1 MWCPEISFPRI
12 LCIGLVPYPEEVY
25 GIVSHLIIS
34 MSFYITFKK
43 KILAC
48 GWVTRGSYMGHI
60 RIALWVSGST
70 NVIHFQPW
78 MRSLV
83 AILPSFPAL
92 TDLSQ
97 GYLCFLFLI
106 LNANHHS
113 FWNGSEIVLVLEYQ
127 VNPKNLIY

>member
-1 MWCPEISFPRI
+1 
-12 LCIGLVPYPEEVY
+12 
-25 GIVSHLIIS
+25 
-34 MSFYITFKK
+34 
-43 KILAC
+43 
-48 GWVTRGSYMGHI
+48 MGHI

-83 AILPSFPAL
+83 AILPPFPAL